1 MKRHAIAHSGRLH
14 RRLREFWPDRNPL
27 RRRWDRAET
36 VILGGLLAAFLI
48 GGSLAALGAGRW
60 AYEGALQARHA
71 EQAAVH
77 QVPAVMLTSA
87 TPALAGLD
95 TMARA
100 WWRAPD
106 GVRRTGQVYPPA
118 GSTAGTTVRV
128 WVDADGWQ
136 ATPPLETAQVQGQGV
151 LASVLT
157 VMAVA
162 ALLWGAGLAVHV
174 AADRRRMAAW
184 DEEWRA
190 TGPKWS
196 RRG

>member
-1 MKRHAIAHSGRLH
+1 MKRHARAPSGRLH
-14 RRLREFWPDRNPL
+14 RRLRELWPDRNPL

-48 GGSLAALGAGRW
+48 GGSLAALGAGHW
-60 AYEGALQARHA
+60 AYENALQARHA

-77 QVPAVMLTSA
+77 QVPAVLLTSA

-95 TMARA
+95 TTARA

-118 GSTAGTTVRV
+118 GSTAGTTVRL
-128 WVDADGWQ
+128 WVDAAGWQ
-136 ATPPLETAQVQGQGV
+136 ATPPLDTAQVQGQEV
-151 LASVLT
+151 LASVLA
-157 VMAVA
+157 VMALA